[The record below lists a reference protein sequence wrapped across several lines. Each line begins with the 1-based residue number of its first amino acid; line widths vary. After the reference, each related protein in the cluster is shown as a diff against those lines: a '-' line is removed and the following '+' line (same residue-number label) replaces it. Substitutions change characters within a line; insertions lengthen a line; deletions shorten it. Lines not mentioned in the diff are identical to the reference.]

1 MGKRL
6 ILTKRPQ
13 PIDLGSAE
21 DDHKEQMYSAVHFD
35 QSLVIE
41 LVQQKISENRT
52 SQKFVLLEGVC
63 NSSKLCNDAN
73 RPEMRFM
80 DEFFA
85 IEKNI
90 GEVSAVINLT
100 GEEEKTQF
108 IISSDNY
115 EEIVEHKE
123 EEKKV
128 ELDEDGNPKE
138 PEGGDDGGD
147 DGADKKPVWRSTD
160 YRWTVTNGN
169 ARNLPQLCREYMGSK
184 FQDDVKNWK
193 QYQVGSHSEAVVK
206 ALDELCSRVVSEESN
221 KIMIYQQ
228 VIFKD
233 DE

>member
-1 MGKRL
+1 
-6 ILTKRPQ
+6 
-13 PIDLGSAE
+13 
-21 DDHKEQMYSAVHFD
+21 
-35 QSLVIE
+35 
-41 LVQQKISENRT
+41 
-52 SQKFVLLEGVC
+52 
-63 NSSKLCNDAN
+63 
-73 RPEMRFM
+73 MRFM